1 MANTEFET
9 QVLSALGG
17 INTRLDGIDGRL
29 DGMDTKIDRLSTDLA
44 DFREHMEWSINSLGK
59 LSNQAFAHINEIRAE
74 VVSPWKINNSK

>member
-29 DGMDTKIDRLSTDLA
+29 DGMDTKIDRLSSDLTA
-44 DFREHMEWSINSLGK
+44 FREE
-59 LSNQAFAHINEIRAE
+59 Q
-74 VVSPWKINNSK
+74 